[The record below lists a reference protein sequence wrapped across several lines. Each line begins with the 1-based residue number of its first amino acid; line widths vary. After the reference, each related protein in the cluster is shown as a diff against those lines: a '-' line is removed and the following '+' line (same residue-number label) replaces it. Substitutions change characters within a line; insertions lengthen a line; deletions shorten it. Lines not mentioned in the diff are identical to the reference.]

1 MKRKLF
7 SKKDGTGIL
16 EDLKGIFSDVVDSIK
31 LFFVRI
37 FTQLDNWYEIAGQ
50 PVVLFL
56 EGLKEVTKKGT
67 VTGGIFDAIVAAIP
81 GTLDDA
87 FLAFLRSNLT
97 TIIEEWKG
105 IPDTLNDIEDALE
118 ELIDEIEMI
127 SPAQQGSTYN
137 GIAALI
143 LEHYSAEV
151 AKESGATPV
160 AGRHANT
167 LAQLSYTLYK
177 EEKV

>member
-37 FTQLDNWYEIAGQ
+37 FTQLDNWYDIAGQ

-56 EGLKEVTKKGT
+56 EGVKEVTKKGT

-118 ELIDEIEMI
+118 ELIDEIEML

-143 LEHYSAEV
+143 LEHYSAKV
-151 AKESGATPV
+151 AKESGAAPV

-167 LAQLSYTLYK
+167 LAQLSYSLYK

>member
-16 EDLKGIFSDVVDSIK
+16 EDLKGIFSDVVDSLK

-37 FTQLDNWYEIAGQ
+37 FTQLDNWYDIAGQ

-67 VTGGIFDAIVAAIP
+67 VTGGIFDAVVAAIP

-87 FLAFLRSNLT
+87 FLALS
-97 TIIEEWKG
+97 
-105 IPDTLNDIEDALE
+105 
-118 ELIDEIEMI
+118 LIHI
-127 SPAQQGSTYN
+127 
-137 GIAALI
+137 
-143 LEHYSAEV
+143 
-151 AKESGATPV
+151 
-160 AGRHANT
+160 
-167 LAQLSYTLYK
+167 
-177 EEKV
+177 